1 MRKGDREGREVL
13 TGRALSRAIILGV
26 RCHWGHLA
34 DGTDHASELFPWE
47 CEEDEVCICPHWLLA
62 EAAPQV
68 LTPRQARRQSCKC
81 LSPPRCLRHEVG
93 WGRIEA
99 VGRAL
104 TASATN
110 NKEASVTEEPT
121 YTRIK
126 V

>member
-1 MRKGDREGREVL
+1 MAQCPVL
-13 TGRALSRAIILGV
+13 PKMSL
-26 RCHWGHLA
+26 
-34 DGTDHASELFPWE
+34 P
-47 CEEDEVCICPHWLLA
+47 
-62 EAAPQV
+62 
-68 LTPRQARRQSCKC
+68 TPRLPVSD

-93 WGRIEA
+93 WGGIEA